1 MTFTKNTIWVNKNA
15 ELYIEELIGSTPFK
29 RDDNK
34 LEVMPIHSR
43 IAIDFRSPRSTSW
56 LTPERHPKE
65 SLSRLGIR
73 TPYMS
78 ENSISMHLS
87 FIRLMSNSSK
97 VQLKHKLLLRGA
109 RIK

>member
-1 MTFTKNTIWVNKNA
+1 MRFNSIGTVLGEKVRQVKKKFQDGTKYWETEKYPA
-15 ELYIEELIGSTPFK
+15 
-29 RDDNK
+29 
-34 LEVMPIHSR
+34 
-43 IAIDFRSPRSTSW
+43 
-56 LTPERHPKE
+56 RHPKE